1 MDLVKSNQMT
11 FSVIE
16 VARCMGWESHVMRSE
31 LTALQ
36 FSDQATSNA
45 PKDFRSTVSVAIDG
59 LAFHLVSPGDL
70 SAEEREAVIQM
81 LISKIADQEKR
92 EVEKLHLLHAVLKSV
107 ATETHDAEGCIDVEV
122 NARSVAD
129 KGPERRLKAIIQQYF
144 SVEGLASEDLMEHG
158 VEVTSPSVQLSQEE
172 EDQIGH
178 DVVTMVTRFSD
189 QTFTGRAIARIFH
202 GIASPQFP
210 ALVWGV
216 QRGFWR
222 RYLHVDFDRLCH
234 LATSKL
240 LQLR

>member
-1 MDLVKSNQMT
+1 
-11 FSVIE
+11 
-16 VARCMGWESHVMRSE
+16 MGWESHVMRSE

-36 FSDQATSNA
+36 FSDHATSNA
-45 PKDFRSTVSVAIDG
+45 PKGFHSTVSVAIDG

-81 LISKIADQEKR
+81 LIGKIADQEKR

-107 ATETHDAEGCIDVEV
+107 AVDTHVCVGGAHGAEVME
-122 NARSVAD
+122 
-129 KGPERRLKAIIQQYF
+129 KGPELRLKAIIQQYF
-144 SVEGLASEDLMEHG
+144 STEGLTTEDLMEHG
-158 VEVTSPSVQLSQEE
+158 VPVTPPSVQLSQEE
-172 EDQIGH
+172 EDKIGQ
-178 DVVTMVTRFSD
+178 DIVTMVTCFSD

-202 GIASPQFP
+202 GIASPKFP

-222 RYLHVDFDRLCH
+222 KHLHVDFNKLCH